1 MYHIYIY
8 IKTSAVNLFAR
19 EYHVRVSRT
28 PYQIAIC
35 NQRIARPTSSQ
46 PPRLLCD
53 ISRSSP
59 RKTTFPLATSS
70 KSKSK
75 ASTAA
80 AVNSTNAASLLRQ
93 SLAPHKRA
101 RWNMK
106 GTNITQHTKKVPA
119 DMVTKNTVK
128 EANTVALQIV
138 IVDFRELIRHTH
150 IGYLPTPNRPRRI
163 Q

>member
-1 MYHIYIY
+1 M
-8 IKTSAVNLFAR
+8 FAR

-35 NQRIARPTSSQ
+35 KQRIARPTSSQ

-53 ISRSSP
+53 ISRSSS

-70 KSKSK
+70 KST

-80 AVNSTNAASLLRQ
+80 AVNSPIAASLLRQ

-106 GTNITQHTKKVPA
+106 GTNITQYTKKVPA
-119 DMVTKNTVK
+119 DVVTKNTVK
-128 EANTVALQIV
+128 EANTFALQIV
-138 IVDFRELIRHTH
+138 IVDFRKPIRHTH